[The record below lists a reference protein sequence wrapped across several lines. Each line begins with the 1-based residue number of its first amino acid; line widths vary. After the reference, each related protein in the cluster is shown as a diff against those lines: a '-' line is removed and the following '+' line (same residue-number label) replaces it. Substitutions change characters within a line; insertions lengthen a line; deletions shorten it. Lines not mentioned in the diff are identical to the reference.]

1 MQNHHPHIVKGLII
15 LLFLLIWSACQPI
28 SWTLSKECATN
39 ANLAQLHPEL
49 WQDILRTSPY
59 PNETRGCLRIFA
71 PNTKES
77 TTTLVALTQDGQIRP
92 IDLETGNSKA
102 TSISQL
108 LPTGLQETNW
118 QLTLY
123 LFGEPYLTKT
133 TAQQR
138 TTCQDII
145 GTPGYTCTKRRNGT
159 CWAAIDL
166 EVQKADD
173 TNPSSVGVCTVHV
186 PNQEATTSEPSQ
198 TEPTTSEPSK
208 LEPPTEPT
216 NDTNQDEKRKDEP
229 QQPDIPGQTEPPPPT
244 DASRPEQPG
253 PEPSRDSIPT
263 SWTWPPSCA
272 SRTEGCLLTIAGVP
286 LPQDSS
292 KWDSSDG
299 TAATVQFLQATGI
312 ALDKTER
319 YLYIAD
325 ASWAIIRK
333 LDLTSGRIT
342 TIAGI
347 ANKPGTTD
355 GALGTG
361 LLSDPQYL
369 YMDPKGVLL
378 ISMRS
383 SLRKLLP
390 DGSLATEASHPSW
403 NGNWGKA
410 AVDASGKIYIPMVLR
425 KTIFGIKSGGL
436 DPIMGTGGAPGY
448 NDGPKNLARF
458 KSPESLAY
466 DKANK
471 QILVADGLNHKIR
484 TINESTLEVGSLTG
498 KTFSSNP
505 PGNTDG
511 PVDKATMNY
520 PIDLALH
527 SNGDLYVLCKGNN
540 AKGQQSLKL
549 IANGTVTTIAGTG
562 IPDTSTPRKPPI
574 DGPAKTVATLVAP
587 HSLAISTTM
596 TVGADKRPYIFIS
609 DGNYIRLYIPPNTS
623 RPPTREAFR
632 TEIGSLDAGV
642 APAPAP

>member
-1 MQNHHPHIVKGLII
+1 MV

-49 WQDILRTSPY
+49 WQDILRTSPH

-92 IDLETGNSKA
+92 IDLETGNSQA

-123 LFGEPYLTKT
+123 LFGEPYLVKT
-133 TAQQR
+133 ATQQR

-159 CWAAIDL
+159 CWTAIDL
-166 EVQKADD
+166 QVQKADD
-173 TNPSSVGVCTVHV
+173 TNPSSVGVCAVHV

-198 TEPTTSEPSK
+198 TESSTSEPSK
-208 LEPPTEPT
+208 AEPPTEPT

-253 PEPSRDSIPT
+253 PEPPRDGIPT
-263 SWTWPPSCA
+263 SWTWPPSCTN
-272 SRTEGCLLTIAGVP
+272 RTEGCLLTIAGVAP
-286 LPQDSS
+286 PQDSS
-292 KWDSSDG
+292 KWNFSDG
-299 TAATVQFLQATGI
+299 TAATVQIYKAAGI

-325 ASWAIIRK
+325 ASWHIIRK

-347 ANKPGTTD
+347 ANKYGTTD

-361 LLSDPQYL
+361 LLSNPQYL

-383 SLRKLLP
+383 SLRTLLP
-390 DGSLATEASHPSW
+390 DGSLVTMASHPSW
-403 NGNWGKA
+403 KGNWGKA
-410 AVDASGKIYIPMVLR
+410 AVVV
-425 KTIFGIKSGGL
+425 
-436 DPIMGTGGAPGY
+436 
-448 NDGPKNLARF
+448 N
-458 KSPESLAY
+458 
-466 DKANK
+466 
-471 QILVADGLNHKIR
+471 
-484 TINESTLEVGSLTG
+484 TLKVIQ
-498 KTFSSNP
+498 
-505 PGNTDG
+505 GN
-511 PVDKATMNY
+511 V
-520 PIDLALH
+520 
-527 SNGDLYVLCKGNN
+527 
-540 AKGQQSLKL
+540 
-549 IANGTVTTIAGTG
+549 
-562 IPDTSTPRKPPI
+562 
-574 DGPAKTVATLVAP
+574 
-587 HSLAISTTM
+587 
-596 TVGADKRPYIFIS
+596 
-609 DGNYIRLYIPPNTS
+609 
-623 RPPTREAFR
+623 
-632 TEIGSLDAGV
+632 
-642 APAPAP
+642 